1 MLNNLSNKIGLE
13 FAAYSYAV
21 ERGKIKE
28 FAGAIGD
35 DNSVYYS
42 VEAAKSAGFRDVPIP
57 PTFATAIDMWAGPDF
72 EQLIQALEINPLKV
86 LHGEMQY
93 TYVSDICAGDMI
105 HCSSKVTEAIEK
117 RKMNLFTIETKYK
130 NQHDELVLI
139 SRSVVIERQ

>member
-1 MLNNLSNKIGLE
+1 MLKNVSDKIGLE
-13 FAAYSYAV
+13 FETYCYTV

-28 FAGAIGD
+28 FVQAIGD
-35 DNSVYYS
+35 DNSIYYC

-57 PTFATAIDMWAGPDF
+57 PTFATVIDMWAGPDF
-72 EQLIQALEINPLKV
+72 EQLIEALEINPLKV

-93 TYVSDICAGDMI
+93 TYVGDIYAGDTI

>member
-1 MLNNLSNKIGLE
+1 MLNNLSSKIGLQ
-13 FAAYSYAV
+13 FAPYSYHV

-28 FAGAIGD
+28 FAQAIGD
-35 DNSVYYS
+35 DNSIYHS

-57 PTFATAIDMWAGPDF
+57 PTFPIAIDMWAGPDF
-72 EQLIQALEINPLKV
+72 EQLMEALEINPLKV

-93 TYVSDICAGDMI
+93 TYVGDICAGDTI
-105 HCSSKVTEAIEK
+105 HGNSEVTEVIEK

-139 SRSVVIERQ
+139 SRSVVIERP

>member
-1 MLNNLSNKIGLE
+1 MQNNLSNKIGLE
-13 FAAYSYAV
+13 FVPYIYTV

-28 FAGAIGD
+28 FAQAIGD
-35 DNSVYYS
+35 DNSIYYS
-42 VEAAKSAGFRDVPIP
+42 VEAAKRAGFRDVPIP

-72 EQLIQALEINPLKV
+72 EQLIEALELNPLKV

-93 TYVSDICAGDMI
+93 TYLGDICGGDTI

-117 RKMNLFTIETKYK
+117 RKMKLFTFETKYK

-139 SRSVVIERQ
+139 SRSVLIERP

>member
-1 MLNNLSNKIGLE
+1 MLNNLPNKIGLE
-13 FAAYSYAV
+13 FAPYSYTV

-28 FAGAIGD
+28 FSHAIGD
-35 DNSVYYS
+35 DNSIYYS
-42 VEAAKSAGFRDVPIP
+42 VEAAKSAGFRDVPVP
-57 PTFATAIDMWAGPDF
+57 PTFATVIDMWAGPDF
-72 EQLIQALEINPLKV
+72 EQLIEALEINPLKV

-93 TYVSDICAGDMI
+93 TYVGDICAGDTI

>member
-13 FAAYSYAV
+13 FATYSYTV

-28 FAGAIGD
+28 FAQAIGD
-35 DNSVYYS
+35 DNSIYFS

-72 EQLIQALEINPLKV
+72 EQLIAALEINPLKV

-93 TYVSDICAGDMI
+93 TYVGDICAGDTI
-105 HCSSKVTEAIEK
+105 HCNSKVIEVYEK

-139 SRSVVIERQ
+139 ARSVVIERQ